1 MPSDII
7 FKKNKNGGGL
17 FNFKLPFINKSE
29 QNKSLKSSI
38 ESSKTYGS
46 ASSSSILIGAQK
58 SAHLDKK
65 RKLSLKK

>member
-17 FNFKLPFINKSE
+17 FDFKLPFINKSE
-29 QNKSLKSSI
+29 QNKSFKNSI

-46 ASSSSILIGAQK
+46 ASSSLIGAKK

-65 RKLSLKK
+65 RKHSLKK